1 LWRKNMAIADQR
13 WRQAWEQKLA
23 AARDYDKKVQKLSQ
37 RIIRERTWQMWQL
50 QKQSIQQ
57 LS

>member
-1 LWRKNMAIADQR
+1 MAIADQR